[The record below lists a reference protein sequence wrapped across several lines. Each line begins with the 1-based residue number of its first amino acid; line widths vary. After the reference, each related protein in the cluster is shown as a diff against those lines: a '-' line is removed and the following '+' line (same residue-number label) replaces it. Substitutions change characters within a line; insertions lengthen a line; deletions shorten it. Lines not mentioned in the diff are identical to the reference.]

1 MNSDSK
7 IGYSNN
13 YRDNIK
19 RIQGIQ
25 EEENAPT
32 IVKSP
37 LFSDCALTVPTNT
50 LSSVVVNNPYDG
62 IVATGS
68 TVSTTRPIDPDIY
81 SVVSLI
87 LGSETR
93 LIEFCNEY
101 IDQMDKMRK
110 ENASISIS
118 MEEFYH
124 NCKTI
129 VKED

>member
-7 IGYSNN
+7 IGYSNG

-19 RIQGIQ
+19 RIQGIN

-32 IVKSP
+32 IVKSS
-37 LFSDCALTVPTNT
+37 LFSDCALAAPTDVSTN
-50 LSSVVVNNPYDG
+50 VVVNNPYYGLVVTD
-62 IVATGS
+62 S
-68 TVSTTRPIDPDIY
+68 NVSTTRPIDPDIY

-101 IDQMDKMRK
+101 IDQMDNMRK

-129 VKED
+129 IKED

>member
-25 EEENAPT
+25 EEENVPT
-32 IVKSP
+32 IVKSS
-37 LFSDCALTVPTNT
+37 LFSDCAVAVPAITLTHLSVNSNTN
-50 LSSVVVNNPYDG
+50 G
-62 IVATGS
+62 IIATDS
-68 TVSTTRPIDPDIY
+68 KISITCPIDPDIC
-81 SVVSLI
+81 SVVSSI

-101 IDQMDKMRK
+101 INQMDKMKK
-110 ENASISIS
+110 ENASLSVS

-124 NCKTI
+124 ICKTI